1 MAMTY
6 VEALEQAIAIC
17 GEGEVAEKL
26 TALKAQVAK
35 KRSSSK
41 PTKTQV
47 ENEAIKEQIL
57 AVLADCGEAVTVKEI
72 LGLME
77 GDYTSQKISALL
89 RQLVT
94 AEKVVKTV
102 EKKVSRFALA

>member
-1 MAMTY
+1 MTY
-6 VEALEQAIAIC
+6 VEALEQAIVIC

-35 KRSSSK
+35 KRTSSK

-47 ENEAIKEQIL
+47 ENEGIKAEIL
-57 AVLADCGEAVTVKEI
+57 AVLADCDEAVTVKEI
-72 LGLME
+72 LGLLE

-94 AEKVVKTV
+94 AEKVVKST

>member
-1 MAMTY
+1 MTKKEMFNHIAT
-6 VEALEQAIAIC
+6 VCATDEAIVDFCKHEIELL
-17 GEGEVAEKL
+17 GR
-26 TALKAQVAK
+26 K
-35 KRSSSK
+35 KGSSK

-47 ENEAIKEQIL
+47 ENEGIKEEIL
-57 AVLADCGEAVTVKEI
+57 AVLAECDEAVTVKE
-72 LGLME
+72 LLPMLN

-102 EKKVSRFALA
+102 EKKVSRFSLA